1 MNACEASR
9 ARLEPSRSP
18 LIARQP
24 ILDRHGRLMAYELL
38 YRGGRLDGRESDT
51 TATARVLVESIGSI
65 GLAEIAGSAAL
76 FVNFGRDLLHDPT
89 VFDLL
94 PPESI
99 VIEILETVEPS
110 SQLCRSI
117 AALRA
122 RGFRI
127 ALDDYMYRS
136 SLEPLL
142 DLADYVKI
150 DVLASKDS
158 LEREVERLTL
168 RGLQRLAEKVET
180 RAEFDRCLA
189 LGFDLFQG
197 YYFCRPETLDERPLA
212 ANQLAVLELVTALQ
226 DPTKD
231 AKALAHIINRDVALS
246 YQLLK
251 LANSPLFRRRRPIA
265 AMQDAMVILGLDSVK
280 KWATLL
286 MLSRFASGKPSE
298 LLRTALVRAYMCSSL
313 AANGVSAGDHTFF
326 TTGLLSV
333 LDALLDRPMARVLSD
348 LALVPDVTDALL
360 GDACGPVGRV
370 LRQVQA
376 YEAGD
381 WSQAMASN
389 DSDSLR
395 AAYLEAVSSAD
406 RVLAQVL

>member
-1 MNACEASR
+1 M
-9 ARLEPSRSP
+9 
-18 LIARQP
+18 
-24 ILDRHGRLMAYELL
+24 
-38 YRGGRLDGRESDT
+38 
-51 TATARVLVESIGSI
+51 
-65 GLAEIAGSAAL
+65 
-76 FVNFGRDLLHDPT
+76 
-89 VFDLL
+89 
-94 PPESI
+94 
-99 VIEILETVEPS
+99 
-110 SQLCRSI
+110 
-117 AALRA
+117 
-122 RGFRI
+122 
-127 ALDDYMYRS
+127 
-136 SLEPLL
+136 
-142 DLADYVKI
+142 
-150 DVLASKDS
+150 
-158 LEREVERLTL
+158 
-168 RGLQRLAEKVET
+168 
-180 RAEFDRCLA
+180 
-189 LGFDLFQG
+189 
-197 YYFCRPETLDERPLA
+197 
-212 ANQLAVLELVTALQ
+212 LQ
-226 DPTKD
+226 D
-231 AKALAHIINRDVALS
+231 AKCGAGHEIGRVKNQPFHHPFAFCPGVKPAQKEGLSQTGMWILLMINLQPLSLAFDKFLQPQALHAFWSFLVVSAVNADRNDLVVAAVRDSFQHIINRDVALS